1 MQTVFIWEGI
11 PGGTS
16 EDREGR
22 KPSEHIIAMDHCSPN
37 PLRKPEEHTS
47 DLPHRKME
55 NLGHLS
61 TKSHKLEQQQYVQ
74 KDKRHKTI
82 AFVYSAVHASVLNC
96 FSCV

>member
-16 EDREGR
+16 ENWLYLDKEGR
-22 KPSEHIIAMDHCSPN
+22 KPSEHIIAMDHCSSN
-37 PLRKPEEHTS
+37 PQRKPEEHTS

-61 TKSHKLEQQQYVQ
+61 IKSHKLEQQQYVQ
-74 KDKRHKTI
+74 KDKCHKTT
-82 AFVYSAVHASVLNC
+82 AFVY
-96 FSCV
+96 